1 MPPLLMGVSDG
12 VTDQVT
18 QFPQAVK
25 LAFDLATK
33 SEVRQGIWDAVKNIT
48 PGSVCA
54 LAEKSIKEK
63 IEKYNFDDKP
73 YLGYHELGKDGVNVV
88 NLASAGVT
96 FIAKGRGALENGV
109 KQTGEKFFKE
119 IDPELNRIWKLSAQK
134 LGKPHSSQVLGN
146 NLKAV
151 GKERPSNSAAHHI
164 VAGGEK
170 YTNARLSRKI
180 LDDAEIDI
188 NEAANGV
195 FLPKESKYV
204 IGDAVAHTK
213 VHTNRYYDA
222 LYGRLKDIQKD
233 KIRNELKKIS
243 DELLNGT
250 FPY

>member
-1 MPPLLMGVSDG
+1 MNGGFKAQMQLFTFVYLLAKCPAIEGFWTRGMEGISRIQQEARGISLLSCGKKIVYWQAALFDPP
-12 VTDQVT
+12 
-18 QFPQAVK
+18 
-25 LAFDLATK
+25 K
-33 SEVRQGIWDAVKNIT
+33 SCI
-48 PGSVCA
+48 
-54 LAEKSIKEK
+54 
-63 IEKYNFDDKP
+63 Y
-73 YLGYHELGKDGVNVV
+73 YL
-88 NLASAGVT
+88 NL
-96 FIAKGRGALENGV
+96 R
-109 KQTGEKFFKE
+109 
-119 IDPELNRIWKLSAQK
+119 
-134 LGKPHSSQVLGN
+134 
-146 NLKAV
+146 
-151 GKERPSNSAAHHI
+151 
-164 VAGGEK
+164 
-170 YTNARLSRKI
+170 RKI